1 MITAKVRPG
10 PMLDDVVLTVSGVPA
25 GTRWRV
31 TGTASG
37 WSGLDGQ
44 WSWMAAASVSTGRPE
59 PFVDVLAPIGLPA
72 TYRLDVDST
81 SAGPV
86 TRSSSLRLDWVTDDT
101 ARTGVSFMRA
111 VEHEVQIASGVYLY
125 QVNGRTRPVVALD
138 GVSTIGAEQ
147 VVIRTEGL
155 DKATLRA
162 MLLDNRPLV
171 VLHNQAAC
179 RLPGCDIAPAQRV
192 IPTTA
197 KGALTRRLSEA
208 ERLWTLDV
216 QEIDADFGD
225 LAPAVTWG
233 DVLAHFGT
241 WQAVRDSGLTWG
253 ALAEGAWLN
262 GGGPGAP

>member
-31 TGTASG
+31 TGTAAGRS
-37 WSGLDGQ
+37 DPDQQ
-44 WSWMAAASVSTGRPE
+44 WTWTAGAALATGRDQYL
-59 PFVDVLAPIGLPA
+59 VDVLAPIGLPA
-72 TYRLDVDST
+72 SYRLDVDST

-111 VEHEVQIASGVYLY
+111 VEHEVQIASGVHFY
-125 QVNGRTRPVVALD
+125 QVRGRSRPVVALD
-138 GVSTIGAEQ
+138 EAATIGAEQ

-162 MLLDNRPLV
+162 MLLANRPLV
-171 VLHNQAAC
+171 LLHNHAVC

-192 IPTTA
+192 IPTTS
-197 KGALTRRLSEA
+197 KGALTRRLDEA

-216 QEIDADFGD
+216 QEIGADFGD

-253 ALAEGAWLN
+253 ALAEGAWLDE
-262 GGGPGAP
+262 GGPGAP